1 MPEIPPDIPLY
12 AFIKRE
18 LKSQIESGELPEGA
32 RVPSEFELARSYSVS
47 RNPTRQAL
55 RDLEREGY
63 IIRTPGR
70 GSFVAPVQSRQRLL
84 PISGWRTVALACP
97 ELECRYTRS
106 VVQGFIQSAA
116 EDGVQTMVY
125 FVRFSNESEFDFLTD
140 MRNSGIEGIAFWL
153 QHATDRTLDLL
164 RKFRRSGFPFVLID
178 RYVHGVDADYVVTDN
193 EDVGFQLT
201 DALIRRGH
209 TEIAFVANELM
220 STSSE
225 DRLAGHRRALEE
237 AGLTFTRDLVGLVDP
252 KTEPVTAVTSRIMAY
267 RHRPTAFCCLNDF
280 VASTLLDELT
290 NLGYSVPEDVELALV
305 DDSRMAD
312 ALGIPMIAAVQ
323 AGAEMGRESA
333 QLLLRRIAEPD
344 RPIQKRFLKAVLQDG
359 HEEPGMERLAV
370 KGGGLNDD

>member
-1 MPEIPPDIPLY
+1 MPDIPPDIPLY

-18 LKSQIESGELPEGA
+18 LKSQIESGELPEGT
-32 RVPSEFELARSYSVS
+32 RVPSEFELARTYNVS

-70 GSFVAPVQSRQRLL
+70 GSFVAPVQNRQRLL

-106 VVQGFIQSAA
+106 VVQGFIQAAA
-116 EDGVQTMVY
+116 EEGVQTMVY
-125 FVRFSNESEFDFLTD
+125 FVRFSNDSEFEFLTD

-153 QHATDRTLDLL
+153 QHATERTLELL

-178 RYVHGVDADYVVTDN
+178 RYVHGVEADYVVTDN
-193 EDVGFQLT
+193 EDVGYHLT
-201 DALIRRGH
+201 EALIRRGH
-209 TEIAFVANELM
+209 TEIAFVANELV

-225 DRLAGHRRALEE
+225 DRLAGYRRALEE
-237 AGLTFTRDLVGLVDP
+237 AGLTYTRDLVGLVDP
-252 KTEPVTAVTSRIMAY
+252 KEEPVTAVVSRLMAY

-290 NLGYSVPEDVELALV
+290 SLGYSVPEDVELALV

-323 AGAEMGRESA
+323 AGSEMGHESA
-333 QLLLRRIAEPD
+333 RLLLRRIAEPD
-344 RPIQKRFLKAVLQDG
+344 CPIQKRFLKAVLQDG

-370 KGGGLNDD
+370 KGGLNDD

>member
-1 MPEIPPDIPLY
+1 M
-12 AFIKRE
+12 
-18 LKSQIESGELPEGA
+18 
-32 RVPSEFELARSYSVS
+32 
-47 RNPTRQAL
+47 
-55 RDLEREGY
+55 
-63 IIRTPGR
+63 
-70 GSFVAPVQSRQRLL
+70 
-84 PISGWRTVALACP
+84 
-97 ELECRYTRS
+97 
-106 VVQGFIQSAA
+106 VQGFIQSAA

-252 KTEPVTAVTSRIMAY
+252 KAEPVTAVTSRIMAY

-359 HEEPGMERLAV
+359 HEEAGMERLAV
-370 KGGGLNDD
+370 KGGGLNED